1 MPNFILGLSPS
12 HHALQSKY
20 SIAIYT
26 LCSLSVIPNF
36 HTYTPTS
43 ERQVSIVCKRT
54 VFQMD

>member
-1 MPNFILGLSPS
+1 MPNFILGLSLS

-36 HTYTPTS
+36 HTHTHPLQ
-43 ERQVSIVCKRT
+43 RDK
-54 VFQMD
+54 